1 MTDRK
6 KIIAIILS
14 IEIIGVALFLYD
26 FITAK
31 INFDGVI
38 DRPMT
43 GEGIVKEDL
52 EVSFGEND
60 EYISIDVNERAKS
73 RAEIEELFAE
83 AEKEIDETFKGK
95 NNSYDEVAWDV
106 DVRDSYVGGK
116 VSAEWTFSDYEQLS
130 GAGQVTYKNGG
141 IVYANALLTC
151 YGEVENYEFPFRV
164 VEPDPGTKEGFLYYI
179 QKEVRKAEH
188 TSLRKSSFRLPEK
201 VRDEELIWKRK
212 SSYRGLILMAL
223 GAATGAAMA
232 FGLREE
238 DRRKDKARKE
248 ELSKD
253 YPKIVNDLSLY
264 VSAGISLREAM
275 LRVYKQYEK
284 SGRSKEKRPGFEVIG
299 KVCHEIHDGKSEMIA
314 YEGMGTETD
323 HRSYR
328 KLAMLLTQNLK
339 KGTAGLSGAL
349 EQEARE
355 AFEERKVRA
364 RIAGEQASTKLLL
377 PMMMQLGIV
386 IVILVIPALLTMG
399 L

>member
-1 MTDRK
+1 M
-6 KIIAIILS
+6 
-14 IEIIGVALFLYD
+14 
-26 FITAK
+26 
-31 INFDGVI
+31 
-38 DRPMT
+38 
-43 GEGIVKEDL
+43 
-52 EVSFGEND
+52 
-60 EYISIDVNERAKS
+60 
-73 RAEIEELFAE
+73 
-83 AEKEIDETFKGK
+83 
-95 NNSYDEVAWDV
+95 
-106 DVRDSYVGGK
+106 RDSYVGGK

-130 GAGQVTYKNGG
+130 GAGRVTYKNGG

-223 GAATGAAMA
+223 GAATVAKGSSDAVVAAGSTGAAMA

-238 DRRKDKARKE
+238 ERRKDKARKE
-248 ELSKD
+248 ELSRD

-386 IVILVIPALLTMG
+386 IVILVVPALLTMG